1 MSKTGV
7 ILINLGTPDACT
19 PFSVYRYLTQFLNDP
34 RVIDL
39 AAIPRWILTNLLI
52 IPFRYQKTTHA
63 YQAIWQ
69 KTGSPLL
76 VNAKKLQKAVAIAL
90 GDEYQIEIAMRYGNP
105 SIRRALKNLKHCDQL
120 IILPLFPQ
128 YASASTGSAIAHV
141 FSLLE
146 KQWNIPSIRFIKDFY
161 NHPGYINAYAD
172 IIKKTVD
179 PIIKPELILFSYHG
193 LPERHI
199 LKSNCQA
206 DCDRLNAC
214 PSITDNNNYCY
225 RAQCY
230 TTSSLL
236 AKALDLSPEQY
247 TTTFQSRLG
256 RTPWIKPY
264 TDQLL
269 PQLRQQGIKNI
280 AVVCPSFVAD
290 CLETLEEVTIQL
302 RNQWLLLGGETFH
315 FIPCLNDH
323 PLWVNAIKNMI
334 DSTLLTP

>member
-1 MSKTGV
+1 M
-7 ILINLGTPDACT
+7 
-19 PFSVYRYLTQFLNDP
+19 
-34 RVIDL
+34 
-39 AAIPRWILTNLLI
+39 
-52 IPFRYQKTTHA
+52 
-63 YQAIWQ
+63 
-69 KTGSPLL
+69 
-76 VNAKKLQKAVAIAL
+76 
-90 GDEYQIEIAMRYGNP
+90 
-105 SIRRALKNLKHCDQL
+105 
-120 IILPLFPQ
+120 
-128 YASASTGSAIAHV
+128 
-141 FSLLE
+141 
-146 KQWNIPSIRFIKDFY
+146 
-161 NHPGYINAYAD
+161 
-172 IIKKTVD
+172 
-179 PIIKPELILFSYHG
+179 
-193 LPERHI
+193 
-199 LKSNCQA
+199 
-206 DCDRLNAC
+206 NAC